1 MTPLLPGLWGRAV
14 AVTRM
19 GSGTSELHPNLWVD
33 KGKERCRWKE
43 RDWGAE
49 GRRRETGRDCS

>member
-14 AVTRM
+14 APTR
-19 GSGTSELHPNLWVD
+19 SGQWHPNLWVD
-33 KGKERCRWKE
+33 KGKERCWWKE